1 MQVVPEHFVT
11 LIGIS
16 RYLFTGNPGHSIIWS
31 DDGMPSP
38 FLNYKGKYGCHS
50 NPLIHES
57 L

>member
-31 DDGMPSP
+31 DDGTFPQ
-38 FLNYKGKYGCHS
+38 LQR
-50 NPLIHES
+50 
-57 L
+57 